1 MRLLRLTASV
11 FLIVEDSVDLAMT
24 DLKPQ
29 TSNLKPYW
37 LTFAAAMTSQFPHDE
52 IKPFASDKAK
62 KQQVEEMFD
71 GIAARYDLM
80 NRLFSAGIDMKWRKK
95 TINLLKKLDPKTI
108 LDMATGTADMAILAC
123 RLLNPEKITGLDLSA
138 EMLEAGR
145 KKIEKEG
152 FVNKIELL
160 KGDGEAISFPDNS
173 FDAVMVAFGVRNFEN
188 LENGLREML
197 RVLKPGGKLV
207 ILEFSKPNRGF
218 KNLYNLYMGIV
229 APEVARWF
237 RQNKDAYRYLNRSS
251 NAFPDR
257 NDFTAILNSVGFSN
271 TECKP
276 LSFGICCIYSGR
288 KL

>member
-1 MRLLRLTASV
+1 M
-11 FLIVEDSVDLAMT
+11 
-24 DLKPQ
+24 
-29 TSNLKPYW
+29 SN
-37 LTFAAAMTSQFPHDE
+37 QFPHDE
-52 IKPFASDKAK
+52 IKPFESEKAK

-71 GIAARYDLM
+71 SIAARYDLM

-95 TINLLKKLDPKTI
+95 TISLLKKIEPKTI
-108 LDMATGTADMAILAC
+108 LDMATGTADMAILAS
-123 RLLNPEKITGLDLSA
+123 RLLNPDKVIGLDLST
-138 EMLEAGR
+138 EMLDHGR
-145 KKIEKEG
+145 KKVEKESLVG
-152 FVNKIELL
+152 KIELL
-160 KGDGEAISFPDNS
+160 KGDAEAISFPDNS

-188 LENGLREML
+188 LENGLAEML
-197 RVLKPGGKLV
+197 RVLKPAGQLV
-207 ILEFSKPNRGF
+207 VLEFSKPSWGF
-218 KNLYNLYMGIV
+218 KNIYNLYMGVV

-257 NDFTAILNSVGFSN
+257 KDFTAILNRVGFSN

>member
-1 MRLLRLTASV
+1 M
-11 FLIVEDSVDLAMT
+11 
-24 DLKPQ
+24 
-29 TSNLKPYW
+29 N
-37 LTFAAAMTSQFPHDE
+37 SQFPHDE

-71 GIAARYDLM
+71 SIAVRYDLM

-95 TINLLKKLDPKTI
+95 TIGLLKKLEPKTV
-108 LDMATGTADMAILAC
+108 LDMATGTGDMAILAC
-123 RLLNPEKITGLDLSA
+123 RLLDPEKIIGLDLSA
-138 EMLEAGR
+138 EMLEIGR
-145 KKIEKEG
+145 KKVEKEG
-152 FVNKIELL
+152 LVSKIELV

-188 LENGLREML
+188 LENGLSEML

-207 ILEFSKPNRGF
+207 ILEFSKPNWGF

-237 RQNKDAYRYLNRSS
+237 RQNKNAYRYLNRSS

-257 NDFTAILNSVGFSN
+257 NDFTDILNRVGFSD
-271 TECKP
+271 TEYKP
-276 LSFGICCIYSGR
+276 LSFGICCIYCGR

>member
-1 MRLLRLTASV
+1 VKSATQQKLNRIPKGKAKNY
-11 FLIVEDSVDLAMT
+11 
-24 DLKPQ
+24 KPQ
-29 TSNLKPYW
+29 TRNYNC
-37 LTFAAAMTSQFPHDE
+37 LTFAAAMNSQFPHDE
-52 IKPFASDKAK
+52 IKPFVSDKTK
-62 KQQVEEMFD
+62 KKQVEEMFNS
-71 GIAARYDLM
+71 IAARYDLM

-95 TINLLKKLDPKTI
+95 TINLLKKLEPKTV

-123 RLLNPEKITGLDLSA
+123 HLLDPDKITGLDLSA
-138 EMLEAGR
+138 EMLELGR
-145 KKIEKEG
+145 KKVEKEG
-152 FVNKIELL
+152 LADKIELV

-197 RVLKPGGKLV
+197 RVLKPGGQLV
-207 ILEFSKPNRGF
+207 ILEFSKPNWGF

-257 NDFTAILNSVGFSN
+257 NDFTAILNRVGFSN

>member
-237 RQNKDAYRYLNRSS
+237 RQNKDAYRYLNRST

-257 NDFTAILNSVGFSN
+257 EDFTAILNSVGFSN

>member
-1 MRLLRLTASV
+1 MN
-11 FLIVEDSVDLAMT
+11 
-24 DLKPQ
+24 P
-29 TSNLKPYW
+29 
-37 LTFAAAMTSQFPHDE
+37 QFPHDE

-71 GIAARYDLM
+71 SIAARYDLM

-95 TINLLKKLDPKTI
+95 TIGLLKKLEPKTV
-108 LDMATGTADMAILAC
+108 LDMATGTADMAILAS

-138 EMLEAGR
+138 EMLELGR

-152 FVNKIELL
+152 LVSKIELV

-173 FDAVMVAFGVRNFEN
+173 FDAVMVAFGVRNFEK
-188 LENGLREML
+188 LEDGLSEML

-207 ILEFSKPNRGF
+207 VLEFSKPNWGF

-257 NDFTAILNSVGFSN
+257 NDFTEILNRVGFSN

>member
-1 MRLLRLTASV
+1 MSNR
-11 FLIVEDSVDLAMT
+11 
-24 DLKPQ
+24 
-29 TSNLKPYW
+29 NLKGASQRKHNRITKAGYKNYK
-37 LTFAAAMTSQFPHDE
+37 LQTIKLLLAYLRGRMESQFPHDE
-52 IKPFASDKAK
+52 IKPFISDKAK

-71 GIAARYDLM
+71 SIAARYDLM

-95 TINLLKKLDPKTI
+95 TIGLLKKLEPKTV

-123 RLLNPEKITGLDLSA
+123 RLLDPDKITGLDLSA
-138 EMLEAGR
+138 EMLELGR
-145 KKIEKEG
+145 KKVEKEG
-152 FVNKIELL
+152 LANKIELV

-207 ILEFSKPNRGF
+207 ILEFSKPNWGF
-218 KNLYNLYMGIV
+218 KNLYNVYMGIV

-257 NDFTAILNSVGFSN
+257 SDFTAILNRVGFFN

>member
-1 MRLLRLTASV
+1 
-11 FLIVEDSVDLAMT
+11 MT
-24 DLKPQ
+24 TRQLENCLHFKTSNFKSQ
-29 TSNLKPYW
+29 TSNYT
-37 LTFAAAMTSQFPHDE
+37 TFAAAMNSQFPHDE

-95 TINLLKKLDPKTI
+95 TINLLKSVAPASI
-108 LDMATGTADMAILAC
+108 LDVATGTSDMAILAC
-123 RLLNPEKITGLDLSA
+123 RLLDPQKITGIDLSA
-138 EMLEAGR
+138 EMLELGR

-152 FVNKIELL
+152 LVNKIELL

-188 LENGLREML
+188 LENGLREMH
-197 RVLKPGGKLV
+197 RVLRPGGKLV

-237 RQNKDAYRYLNRSS
+237 RQNKEAYRYLNRSS

-257 NDFTAILNSVGFSN
+257 NDFTAILDSVGFSN

>member
-1 MRLLRLTASV
+1 VNKALQ
-11 FLIVEDSVDLAMT
+11 
-24 DLKPQ
+24 LKLNKYNGGTRNDKTQ
-29 TSNLKPYW
+29 ILNCI
-37 LTFAAAMTSQFPHDE
+37 TFAAAMNPQFPHDE
-52 IKPFASDKAK
+52 IKPFASDTAK

-80 NRLFSAGIDMKWRKK
+80 NRLFSGGTDMKWRKK
-95 TINLLKKLDPKTI
+95 TITLLKTIEPKTL
-108 LDMATGTADMAILAC
+108 LDMATGTGDMAILAC
-123 RLLNPEKITGLDLSA
+123 RLLNPEKITGVDISA
-138 EMLEAGR
+138 EMLDIGR

-152 FVNKIELL
+152 LANKIELV

-173 FDAVMVAFGVRNFEN
+173 FDAVMVAFGVRNFEK
-188 LENGLREML
+188 LENGLSEML

-207 ILEFSKPNRGF
+207 ILEFSKPNWGF

-237 RQNKDAYRYLNRSS
+237 RQNKDAYKYLNRSS

-257 NDFTAILNSVGFSN
+257 KDFTDILNRVGFSN

>member
-1 MRLLRLTASV
+1 MERRKQSLIELQKLASKT
-11 FLIVEDSVDLAMT
+11 SNS
-24 DLKPQ
+24 KPQ
-29 TSNLKPYW
+29 TSNYP
-37 LTFAAAMTSQFPHDE
+37 TFAAAMNSQFPHDE

-95 TINLLKKLDPKTI
+95 TISFLKKIEPKKI
-108 LDMATGTADMAILAC
+108 LDIATGTADMAILAC
-123 RLLNPEKITGLDLSA
+123 RLLNPEKVTGLDLSA
-138 EMLEAGR
+138 EMLELGR

-152 FVNKIELL
+152 LVNKIELA
-160 KGDGEAISFPDNS
+160 KGDAEAINFPANS

-188 LENGLREML
+188 LENGLGEML
-197 RVLKPGGKLV
+197 RVLKPGGMLV
-207 ILEFSKPNRGF
+207 ILEFSKPNWGF

-257 NDFTAILNSVGFSN
+257 KDFTAILDSVGFSN

>member
-1 MRLLRLTASV
+1 M
-11 FLIVEDSVDLAMT
+11 D
-24 DLKPQ
+24 
-29 TSNLKPYW
+29 
-37 LTFAAAMTSQFPHDE
+37 SQFPHDE
-52 IKPFASDKAK
+52 IKPFASEKAK

-71 GIAARYDLM
+71 DIAARYDLM

-95 TINLLKKLDPKTI
+95 TIRLLKKTDPKKI
-108 LDMATGTADMAILAC
+108 LDMATGTADMAILSC
-123 RLLNPEKITGLDLSA
+123 RLLNPEKVVGLDLSS
-138 EMLEAGR
+138 EMLELGR

-152 FVNKIELL
+152 FTHKIDLL
-160 KGDGEAISFPDNS
+160 KGDAEAINFPDNS
-173 FDAVMVAFGVRNFEN
+173 FDAVTVAFGVRNFEN

-197 RVLKPGGKLV
+197 RVLKPGGMLV
-207 ILEFSKPNRGF
+207 ILEFSKPNWGF

-257 NDFTAILNSVGFSN
+257 NDFTAILDSVGFSN

>member
-1 MRLLRLTASV
+1 MN
-11 FLIVEDSVDLAMT
+11 
-24 DLKPQ
+24 P
-29 TSNLKPYW
+29 
-37 LTFAAAMTSQFPHDE
+37 QFPHDE
-52 IKPFASDKAK
+52 IKPFASEKAK

-71 GIAARYDLM
+71 CIAGRYDLM

-95 TINLLKKLDPKTI
+95 AIGLLTKIEPKTL
-108 LDMATGTADMAILAC
+108 LDVATGTADMAILSC
-123 RLLNPEKITGLDLSA
+123 QLLEPEKVTGLDLSV
-138 EMLEAGR
+138 EMLDLGR

-152 FVNKIELL
+152 LANKIELL

-173 FDAVMVAFGVRNFEN
+173 FDAVTVAFGVRNFEN

-207 ILEFSKPNRGF
+207 ILEFSKPNWGF
-218 KNLYNLYMGIV
+218 RNLYNLYMGIV

-257 NDFTAILNSVGFSN
+257 RDFTAILDRVGFSN

-288 KL
+288 KS

>member
-1 MRLLRLTASV
+1 MKSATQQKLNRIPKGKA
-11 FLIVEDSVDLAMT
+11 
-24 DLKPQ
+24 K
-29 TSNLKPYW
+29 NYNC
-37 LTFAAAMTSQFPHDE
+37 LTFAAAMNSQFPHDE
-52 IKPFASDKAK
+52 IKPFVSDKTK
-62 KQQVEEMFD
+62 KKQVEEMFNS
-71 GIAARYDLM
+71 IAARYDLM

-95 TINLLKKLDPKTI
+95 TIGLLKKLDPKTV
-108 LDMATGTADMAILAC
+108 LDIATGTADMAILAC
-123 RLLNPEKITGLDLSA
+123 RLLDPDKITGLDLSA
-138 EMLEAGR
+138 EMLELGR
-145 KKIEKEG
+145 KKVEKEG
-152 FVNKIELL
+152 LADKIELV

-207 ILEFSKPNRGF
+207 ILEFSKPNWGF

-257 NDFTAILNSVGFSN
+257 NDFTAILNRVGFSN

>member
-1 MRLLRLTASV
+1 MLNRNLNGASQRKHNRITKAGYKNYKLQTIKLL
-11 FLIVEDSVDLAMT
+11 LAYLRCRM
-24 DLKPQ
+24 K
-29 TSNLKPYW
+29 
-37 LTFAAAMTSQFPHDE
+37 SQFPHDE
-52 IKPFASDKAK
+52 IKPFVSDKAK

-71 GIAARYDLM
+71 SIAARYDLM

-95 TINLLKKLDPKTI
+95 TIGLLKKLEPKTV

-123 RLLNPEKITGLDLSA
+123 RLLDSDKITGLDLSA
-138 EMLEAGR
+138 EMLELGR
-145 KKIEKEG
+145 KKVEKEG
-152 FVNKIELL
+152 LANKIELV

-207 ILEFSKPNRGF
+207 ILEFSKPNWGF
-218 KNLYNLYMGIV
+218 KNLYNVYMGIV

-257 NDFTAILNSVGFSN
+257 SDFTAILNRVGFSN

>member
-1 MRLLRLTASV
+1 M
-11 FLIVEDSVDLAMT
+11 
-24 DLKPQ
+24 
-29 TSNLKPYW
+29 N
-37 LTFAAAMTSQFPHDE
+37 SQFPHDE

-71 GIAARYDLM
+71 NIAARYDLM

-95 TINLLKKLDPKTI
+95 TINLLKKLDPKTV

-123 RLLNPEKITGLDLSA
+123 RLLNPEKITGVDLSA
-138 EMLEAGR
+138 EMLELGR
-145 KKIEKEG
+145 KKVEKEG
-152 FVNKIELL
+152 LVSKIELV

-173 FDAVMVAFGVRNFEN
+173 FDAVMVAFGVRNFEK
-188 LENGLREML
+188 LENGLVEML

-207 ILEFSKPNRGF
+207 ILEFSKPNWGF

-237 RQNKDAYRYLNRSS
+237 RQNKNAYRYLNRSS

-257 NDFTAILNSVGFSN
+257 NDFTDILNRVGFSD
-271 TECKP
+271 TEYKP
-276 LSFGICCIYSGR
+276 LSFGICCIYCGR